1 MFKKILVAIDLADD
15 TQNDTLL
22 RATAEIANAGN
33 SDVYL
38 LHIVP
43 SAPPHVSQFLP
54 KSYEQATFKR
64 IQKELIAL
72 AKNCDLKDIKDASVR
87 FGDAYHEILA
97 YANKIGANL
106 IIVASHRPHLSD
118 YLLGTTAARI
128 VRHASCSTL
137 VIRQPEGS
145 NAG

>member
-1 MFKKILVAIDLADD
+1 MFKNILVAIDLADD

-43 SAPPHVSQFLP
+43 PAPPHVSQFLP
-54 KSYEQATFKR
+54 KSYEQVTFKR

-72 AKNCDLKDIKDASVR
+72 AENCDLKDIKDASVR
-87 FGDAYHEILA
+87 FGDA
-97 YANKIGANL
+97 
-106 IIVASHRPHLSD
+106 
-118 YLLGTTAARI
+118 
-128 VRHASCSTL
+128 
-137 VIRQPEGS
+137 
-145 NAG
+145 

>member
-15 TQNDTLL
+15 TQNDNLL
-22 RATAEIANAGN
+22 QATAEISNAGN

-43 SAPPHVSQFLP
+43 TAPPHLSQFLP
-54 KSYEQATFKR
+54 KSYEQISFEK
-64 IQKELIAL
+64 IQEELIDIGE
-72 AKNCDLKDIKDASVR
+72 KHDLKNIIKASVR
-87 FGDAYHEILA
+87 SGDAYHEILA
-97 YANKIGANL
+97 HADKIGANL

-145 NAG
+145 NVG

>member
-1 MFKKILVAIDLADD
+1 MFKNILVAIDLADD

-22 RATAEIANAGN
+22 RAAAEIANAGN

-54 KSYEQATFKR
+54 KSYEKATFKR

-72 AKNCDLKDIKDASVR
+72 AENCDLKDIKDASVR
-87 FGDAYHEILA
+87 SGDAYHEILA

-137 VIRQPEGS
+137 VIRQPEG
-145 NAG
+145 

>member
-1 MFKKILVAIDLADD
+1 MFKNILVAIDLADD
-15 TQNDTLL
+15 TQNDNLL
-22 RATAEIANAGN
+22 RAAAEISNVGN

-43 SAPPHVSQFLP
+43 TAPPNLSQFLP
-54 KSYEQATFKR
+54 KSYEQATFEK
-64 IQKELIAL
+64 IQKELIAMGE
-72 AKNCDLKDIKDASVR
+72 NCDLKNIKKASVR

-97 YANKIGANL
+97 YANKISANL

-145 NAG
+145 NIG

>member
-1 MFKKILVAIDLADD
+1 MFKNILVAIDLADD
-15 TQNDTLL
+15 TQNDNLL
-22 RATAEIANAGN
+22 RAAAMISNVGN

-43 SAPPHVSQFLP
+43 TAPPNLSQFLP
-54 KSYEQATFKR
+54 KSYEQATFEK
-64 IQKELIAL
+64 IQKELIAMGE
-72 AKNCDLKDIKDASVR
+72 NCDLKNIKKASVR

-145 NAG
+145 NVG